1 MFSAASSADP
11 VRTVD
16 LGRTAAQAEVLR
28 IRSLINRQI
37 TRAVLAGIAAVFLT
51 AVLVMVHVVAFI
63 ALGPVLPPLWDA
75 VAILAFD
82 LAVAL
87 LFGLIAAKSTPGPIE
102 AEAKVIRDQAL
113 SEMKE
118 SLAIAAILS
127 PLGRVA
133 VRAAGRKNLYG
144 MTLAALT
151 ARFLSKRK

>member
-1 MFSAASSADP
+1 
-11 VRTVD
+11 VRTAD
-16 LGRTAAQAEVLR
+16 LGRAAAQAEVLR
-28 IRSLINRQI
+28 IKSLIARQI
-37 TRAVLAGIAAVFLT
+37 TRAVMGGVAAVFLV

-63 ALGPVLPPLWDA
+63 ALGPLLPPLWDA
-75 VAILAFD
+75 VVILAFD
-82 LAVAL
+82 LVVAL
-87 LFGLIAAKSTPGPIE
+87 LFGLLAAKSTPGPVE